1 MAFPEDQFLTRKPG
15 GAWTNHHGTV
25 AVTAKARWQIVN
37 ENQGAP
43 SLAGMKATAERLQRL
58 IQHATAQNMRLRPMG
73 SRWSFSEVSAP
84 DNAWALETQRLNYR
98 FPVGKGSLDPA
109 YKGTPADL
117 YFVQAGTSI
126 AEINA
131 DLEAKSGGLRALR
144 TSGAS
149 NGQTIAGALGTG
161 THGSAIDSGAME
173 SQVLGIQLLTGAK
186 NLWIEHPDHPAM
198 TAAFAAKLGAELK
211 RDAKLFSAALVSLG
225 ALGVVHSVLLSVV
238 PRYRLRSF
246 LKRMPMAQIL
256 PAMKTLDFRGV
267 ALPIPDK
274 RPYFFQVVIDPANPL
289 NGHVTTRYR
298 EDCPADYVTDNAQK
312 SGYEVGNDLPGFFG
326 KLLEVAPALRPAVVS
341 AALISQLSPFDDKI
355 GTPAET
361 YTYTQSQAGTAGAS
375 IAVPAARVDEALRE
389 AVDVFKTVPD
399 APAAF
404 ACRFAQASPAMLG
417 WTRFAPSCMMDIDGI
432 HTPAIGKL
440 MAAVRTRFDAK
451 GIPHCAHWGKLHD
464 LTAARVQSSYGDRLP
479 DWHKVRETLMPDPKE
494 RAVFATD
501 LLQRIGIT
509 R

>member
-1 MAFPEDQFLTRKPG
+1 MAFPEDQFLTCKPG
-15 GAWTNHHGTV
+15 GPWSNHHGTV

-37 ENQGAP
+37 ENQSTP
-43 SLAGMKATAERLQRL
+43 SMAGMKATAERLQRL
-58 IQHATAQNMRLRPMG
+58 IQHATAQGARLRPIG

-84 DNAWALETQRLNYR
+84 DNGWALETQRLNYR
-98 FPVGKGSLDPA
+98 FPVGPNSLEPGC
-109 YKGTPADL
+109 KSTPADL
-117 YFVQAGTSI
+117 YFVQAGASV

-131 DLEAKSGGLRALR
+131 DLEGGSPQRALR

-161 THGSAIDSGAME
+161 THGSAIDYGAME
-173 SQVLGIQLLTGAK
+173 SQVLGIQLLTGSR
-186 NLWIEHPDHPAM
+186 NLWLEHPDHPAM
-198 TAAFAAKLGAELK
+198 NAGFAAKLGAELR
-211 RDAKLFSAALVSLG
+211 RDARLFSAALVSLG
-225 ALGVVHSVLLSVV
+225 ALGVIHSVLLSVV

-246 LKRMPMAQIL
+246 LRRMPMAQIL
-256 PAMKTLDFRGV
+256 PAMKKLDFTGV
-267 ALPIPDK
+267 KLPLPDK
-274 RPYFFQVVIDPANPL
+274 RPYFFQVVVDPANPET
-289 NGHVTTRYR
+289 GHVTTRYK
-298 EDCPADYVTDNAQK
+298 EDCPASYVTDNAQK

-326 KLLEVAPALRPAVVS
+326 KMLETAPALRPAVVS
-341 AALISQLSPFDDKI
+341 AALMSQLAPFENKL

-361 YTYTQSQAGTAGAS
+361 YTYTKSQAGTGGAS
-375 IAVPAARVDEALRE
+375 IAVPAARIDEAFNE
-389 AVDVFKTVPD
+389 AVDVFKTIPG

-417 WTRFAPSCMMDIDGI
+417 WTRFAPSCMIDIDGV
-432 HTPAIGKL
+432 HTPALDQL

-451 GIPHCAHWGKLHD
+451 SIPHCAHWGKLHD
-464 LTAARVQSSYGDRLP
+464 LTPARIQSSYGDRLA
-479 DWHKVRETLMPDPKE
+479 DWHKLRETLMPDPRE